1 MKKYWAPIIIFS
13 SLLFLM
19 GMGELGGAPA
29 VDKVPAPGKNF
40 TVSVVDRE
48 KVQTSLSQF
57 SHEGKV
63 FLSGKR
69 GSATVTIPFEKI
81 SQVQF
86 QPQEGKETLAEV
98 SLREGKSIELKMEK
112 QSKFYGKAEF
122 GTFQV
127 EIKDLKSVRFH
138 P

>member
-1 MKKYWAPIIIFS
+1 MKKYLAPVIIFS

-19 GMGELGGAPA
+19 GMGELGGAPSG
-29 VDKVPAPGKNF
+29 DKIPAPEKNF
-40 TVSVVDRE
+40 TALVVDRE
-48 KVQTSLSQF
+48 KIQTSLTRF
-57 SHEGKV
+57 SHEGNT

-69 GSATVTIPFEKI
+69 GSATVTVPFEKI

-86 QPQEGKETLAEV
+86 QPQEGKEVLAEV
-98 SLREGKSIELKMEK
+98 SFREGKSIELKMEK
-112 QSKFYGKAEF
+112 RSKFYGKAEF